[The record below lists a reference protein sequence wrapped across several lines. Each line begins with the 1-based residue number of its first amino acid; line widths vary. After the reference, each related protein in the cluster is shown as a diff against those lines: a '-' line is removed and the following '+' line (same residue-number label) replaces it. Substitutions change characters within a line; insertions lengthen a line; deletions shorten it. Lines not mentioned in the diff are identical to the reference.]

1 MIHQPLDFEKP
12 IHELEKKIEE
22 FKQLSS
28 AEGIELSDEIE
39 KLEKK
44 LKKLREDIFNNL
56 DAWKIVQLS
65 RHQERPYTWDYIY
78 LIFDE
83 FVELHGDRLFRDD
96 TAMVTGIGTIAG
108 MRVVLIGEQKGRGSK
123 ERMYRNFGMPHP
135 EGYRK
140 AIRIMKLA
148 EKFQIPIITIIDTPG
163 AYPGIGA
170 EERGQADAISSS
182 ILTMSG
188 IRVPTVGC
196 IIGEG
201 SSGGALAIG
210 LVDRLLMLEYAIY
223 SVISPEGCAAI
234 LWKDKART
242 SQAAE
247 TLKLTSDELKKAGI
261 IDEILKEP
269 PGGAH
274 TDYKQM
280 AQTIK
285 DALIK
290 HTKELSSM
298 PVNELVE
305 NRYKRYRAVG
315 VFKE

>member
-140 AIRIMKLA
+140 AIRVMKLA
-148 EKFQIPIITIIDTPG
+148 EKFQLPIITIIDTPG

-170 EERGQADAISSS
+170 EERGQAEAISSS

-210 LVDRLLMLEYAIY
+210 LVDRLLMLEYAVY

-234 LWKDKART
+234 LWKDKAKT

>member
-170 EERGQADAISSS
+170 EERGQAEAISSS
-182 ILTMSG
+182 ILTLSG

-210 LVDRLLMLEYAIY
+210 LVDRLLMLEYAVY

-261 IDEILKEP
+261 IDDILKEP